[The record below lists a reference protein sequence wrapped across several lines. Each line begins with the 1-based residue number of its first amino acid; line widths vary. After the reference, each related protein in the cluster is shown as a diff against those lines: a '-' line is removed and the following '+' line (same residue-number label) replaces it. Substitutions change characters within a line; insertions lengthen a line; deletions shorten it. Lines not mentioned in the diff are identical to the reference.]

1 MTYGRGMSVV
11 DDAPA
16 AASRR
21 AKPGFWLVAAV
32 YVLAMLGGTLPVPL
46 YVFWAPR
53 MGFGPFTTTLIFAI
67 YALGVVASLLLF
79 ASLSDRSGRRPLL
92 LASLV
97 VLAASTVCFLVARDV
112 GLLLLARFLCGLA
125 TGVTTAT
132 ATAALEELAGPG
144 GGRRASMTAAGANL
158 GGLGLGTVIAGLF
171 AQFLPSPTH
180 LVFWCYLA
188 ALVPAVVAIV
198 VTPETVRSP
207 RRPVLAVRRPTLP
220 VDRAARGQFLSAAVA
235 VFAAF
240 AVNGLF
246 SSLVPGFLHDA
257 LQVRSVAAVGAEVG
271 LLFAVALV
279 AQLAAPGRWLDSPV
293 IGPVFL
299 IIGVAVFESGLW
311 TRSLPAFV
319 TGTVFAG
326 IGAGV
331 TFRRGVAVTARLAA
345 PDRRAD
351 LFASYFL
358 AAYAGTIG
366 PTLALGLLDQVI
378 NQNVATL
385 LLAVGIGA
393 IALATTLT
401 RSTAADRT
409 AVA

>member
-1 MTYGRGMSVV
+1 MDYGRSMFAV
-11 DDAPA
+11 DEAPGTVP
-16 AASRR
+16 SR
-21 AKPGFWLVAAV
+21 AKPGFWLVTAV

-46 YVFWAPR
+46 YGFWAPR

-79 ASLSDRSGRRPLL
+79 ASLSDRLGRRPLL
-92 LASLV
+92 LASLI
-97 VLAASTVCFLVARDV
+97 VLAASTVCFLAAHDI
-112 GLLLLARFLCGLA
+112 GLLLLGRFLCGLA

-144 GGRRASMTAAGANL
+144 HGRRASMAAAGANL
-158 GGLGLGTVIAGLF
+158 GGLGLGTVVAGVF
-171 AQFLPSPTH
+171 AQFAPDPTH
-180 LVFWCYLA
+180 LVFWYYLA
-188 ALVPAVVAIV
+188 ALVPAAIAVV

-220 VDRAARGQFLSAAVA
+220 ADRAVRSQFLSAAAA

-246 SSLVPGFLHDA
+246 SSLVPGFLHDT
-257 LQVRSVAAVGAEVG
+257 LQVRSAAAVGAEVG
-271 LLFAVALV
+271 LLFTAALV
-279 AQLAAPGRWLDSPV
+279 AQLAAPSRWLNSRA
-293 IGPVFL
+293 IGPALL
-299 IIGVAVFESGLW
+299 ILGVVVFESGLW

-319 TGTVFAG
+319 AGTVFAG
-326 IGAGV
+326 IGAGLV
-331 TFRRGVAVTARLAA
+331 FRRGVAITARLAD
-345 PDRRAD
+345 PKRRAD

-378 NQNVATL
+378 NQDIATL
-385 LLAVGIGA
+385 LLALGVGA
-393 IALATTLT
+393 IAVAAALARPTTP
-401 RSTAADRT
+401 DRT